1 MRGTGSRRRMA
12 RVGVGAVAL
21 ALSAGAVAAALRVDR
36 ARPVVREAPSPVPAP
51 SPEVRE
57 PKAWPALA
65 RVGKLT
71 LTLPAPHPV
80 AVAFHQASFPEA
92 RALEPVGRLVRN
104 ANRTMF
110 EPPPDAPGPAY
121 IVMSAR
127 GRGTPATS
135 SVDVVVRPGTPIRS
149 PVTGQVVRAERYR
162 LYGRYQ
168 DWRVE
173 IVPEGRPDL
182 RVVLIHLAR
191 VGVRRGDPVSV
202 TLSVIGYARELPFRS
217 QVDDYV
223 TGGDP
228 HVHIEVKESARAAA
242 PPS

>member
-1 MRGTGSRRRMA
+1 MA
-12 RVGVGAVAL
+12 RVVVGAAAL
-21 ALSAGAVAAALRVDR
+21 ALSAGAVAAALRWDR
-36 ARPVVREAPSPVPAP
+36 ARPVVREALPLTPAP
-51 SPEVRE
+51 SPEARE
-57 PKAWPALA
+57 PKDWPALA

-71 LTLPAPHPV
+71 LTLPTPHPV

-92 RALEPVGRLVRN
+92 RALEPIGHLERN

-110 EPPPDAPGPAY
+110 EAPPDAPGPAY
-121 IVMSAR
+121 TVMSAR

-135 SVDVVVRPGTPIRS
+135 SVDVVVRLGTPIRS
-149 PVTGQVVRAERYR
+149 PVTGHVVRAERYR

-173 IVPEGRPDL
+173 IVPEGHPDL

-191 VGVRRGDPVSV
+191 VPVRRGDPVSV

-223 TGGDP
+223 SGGDP
-228 HVHIEVKESARAAA
+228 HVHIEVKEPARPA
-242 PPS
+242 PPSG